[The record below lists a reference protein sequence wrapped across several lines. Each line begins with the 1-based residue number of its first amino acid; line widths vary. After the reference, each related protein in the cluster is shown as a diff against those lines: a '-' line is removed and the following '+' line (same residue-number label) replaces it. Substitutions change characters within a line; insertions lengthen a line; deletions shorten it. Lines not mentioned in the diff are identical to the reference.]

1 MLYTVLTVLGV
12 FLETTGIQFS
22 ISAIHSLSQQQ
33 IEILFPLTS
42 GIRNYSVRNNRTLIE
57 LLMCTQTDIV

>member
-22 ISAIHSLSQQQ
+22 ILAIHSLSQRQ
-33 IEILFPLTS
+33 IEILFPLTCA
-42 GIRNYSVRNNRTLIE
+42 NYLVRNNRTLIE
-57 LLMCTQTDIV
+57 LLMCTQTDIA